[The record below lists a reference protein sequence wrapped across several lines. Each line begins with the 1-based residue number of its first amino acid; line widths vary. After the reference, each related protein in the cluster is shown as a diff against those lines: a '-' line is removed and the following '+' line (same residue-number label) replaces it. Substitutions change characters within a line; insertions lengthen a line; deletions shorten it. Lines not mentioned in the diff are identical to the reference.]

1 MPTSFSGLKCLVG
14 QAHSRRLDTAA
25 QKIGQEKRANIA
37 PRDSLDRIAR
47 PAQMERAANRAL
59 ITANVFSWAQKPEHA
74 RASLGGQ
81 EKPARLATT
90 KQIGDAKATAAV
102 TAPACVQTTTTT
114 TTLRICCR
122 RHRCPVTVS
131 ANTRTLEQSATRARM
146 GFGTMVKCVRCV
158 LVATHVI
165 DKASVPVVA
174 APPGNPQMLII
185 LLSVDVSSA
194 LPC

>member
-14 QAHSRRLDTAA
+14 QAHSRRLDTAV

-37 PRDSLDRIAR
+37 LRDSLDRIAR

-59 ITANVFSWAQKPEHA
+59 ITANAFSWAQKPEHA

-90 KQIGDAKATAAV
+90 KQIGNAKATAVV
-102 TAPACVQTTTTT
+102 TAPACVQTTTTI
-114 TTLRICCR
+114 LRICRR
-122 RHRCPVTVS
+122 RHRCPVAVS

-158 LVATHVI
+158 LVATHVV
-165 DKASVPVVA
+165 DKASVPAVVA
-174 APPGNPQMLII
+174 APPTGNSQMLII